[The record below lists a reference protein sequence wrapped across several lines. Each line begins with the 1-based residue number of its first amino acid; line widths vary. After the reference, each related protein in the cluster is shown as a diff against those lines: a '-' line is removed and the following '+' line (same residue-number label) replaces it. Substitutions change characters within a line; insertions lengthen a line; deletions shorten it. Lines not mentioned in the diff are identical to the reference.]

1 MQLYL
6 DPHHWQEAVP
16 LHLPDWGV
24 QASVGQE
31 CKLSLSQLPSPFFLG
46 VPSWQQGLV
55 RQSCQSPACSIFSLV
70 AETTF
75 KAMKSEAGDSC
86 PAGRKPLSG
95 RPVLQPDMGRRGATQ
110 TWLRLPSLRLS
121 HLHGPFPLLQVGRTF
136 RYCKDR
142 GYFTSYKATPSKL
155 VATDGLVPSP
165 QCCALGP
172 SQWKDDEDNQ
182 PFPCKQ
188 KAALLLVNTLVI

>member
-1 MQLYL
+1 MQTF
-6 DPHHWQEAVP
+6 PQSITITIFPWC
-16 LHLPDWGV
+16 
-24 QASVGQE
+24 S
-31 CKLSLSQLPSPFFLG
+31 K
-46 VPSWQQGLV
+46 SWQQGLV
-55 RQSCQSPACSIFSLV
+55 RQSCQSPACLIFSLV

-75 KAMKSEAGDSC
+75 KAMKSEGDSR

-95 RPVLQPDMGRRGATQ
+95 RPVLQPDVDGCGATQ
-110 TWLRLPSLRLS
+110 TWLKSPSLRLS

-136 RYCKDR
+136 RYCKDQ
-142 GYFTSYKATPSKL
+142 GYFTLYKATPSKL
-155 VATDGLVPSP
+155 VATNGLVSSP

-172 SQWKDDEDNQ
+172 SQWKDDEGNQ